1 MPKFSG
7 EKSETQERD
16 VVAVLSSDGAIYF
29 YRYPFDS
36 YIPVSFAKSL

>member
-7 EKSETQERD
+7 DNSETQDSD

-36 YIPVSFAKSL
+36 NIPVSFEKSQ